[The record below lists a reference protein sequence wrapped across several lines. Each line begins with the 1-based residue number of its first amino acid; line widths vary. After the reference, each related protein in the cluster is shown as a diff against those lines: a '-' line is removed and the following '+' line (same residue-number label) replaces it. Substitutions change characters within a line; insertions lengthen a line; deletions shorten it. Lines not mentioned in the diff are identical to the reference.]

1 MPYQIR
7 MGDDGILRIG
17 FIGGTLERDEV
28 EDFVRDFH
36 VYLDA
41 VTPEAPLRT
50 LTIADQSGAKLS
62 SQVRKAFSDLNS
74 DPRLGKSATIG
85 VDRYTRVLIGFVLKA
100 TGRDNIRFFD
110 TEEKALAWLR
120 E

>member
-1 MPYQIR
+1 MPYQIQ
-7 MGDDGILRIG
+7 MGDDGILRID
-17 FIGGTLERDEV
+17 FAGGSLERDEV
-28 EDFVRDFH
+28 NDFVRDFT

-50 LTIADQSGAKLS
+50 LTVADQSGAKLS
-62 SQVRKAFSDLNS
+62 SKTRKAFADLNN
-74 DPRLGKSATIG
+74 DHRLGKAATVGIN
-85 VDRYTRVLIGFVLKA
+85 RYTRVLVGFVLKA

-110 TEEKALAWLR
+110 TEESALAWLR